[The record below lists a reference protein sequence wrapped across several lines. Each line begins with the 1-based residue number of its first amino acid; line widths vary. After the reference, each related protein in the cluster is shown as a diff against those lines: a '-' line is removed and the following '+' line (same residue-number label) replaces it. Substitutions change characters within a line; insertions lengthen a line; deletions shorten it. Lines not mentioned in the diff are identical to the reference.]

1 MRDTSPQLDTSDV
14 RVSFA
19 RVSFG
24 GLDSHRY
31 MGTGRHHILRFIMFL
46 TIAVMLTPIAAPMAM
61 ESTTESLSGEKP
73 WWETTNM
80 DQDRDRIHDAVWM
93 AVAGMSGGDWVDED
107 GRIGVIIDF
116 DHTPTAEDETL
127 LSESVDIVISWR
139 YHLIDSIAGRIA
151 VGDLFDVLDVPGVV
165 FVELDGR
172 LEVQMED
179 VVPYHGVDT
188 VWEDTGYTGTGSVV
202 AIIDTGI
209 DSDHAGLDDLDD
221 NNETDDPKVIAFYDP
236 VNTPELT
243 NGTEIKAFDDQGHG
257 THCAG
262 ITAGTGAPEMVHV
275 GVAPQAQLV
284 GVKVLDAG
292 GSGSFSVVMAG
303 MEWTV
308 DKKHVF
314 NIRAASMS
322 LGGPGAIEWTSSEEE
337 SVNRMGNRMMAE
349 GIALFIAAGNS
360 AVSAQIGTPG
370 SAEDVITVGSL
381 DKNGAIAVYSS
392 QGPTEEGRVKPNI
405 AFIGSSVMAPDYN
418 TGTGYTSKSG
428 TSMATPGAA
437 GLAALMYQANPDISP
452 FDVRNIMQE
461 TAIYRPCHYMLA
473 NEPCVDDLV
482 PKNRQNNVYGHGE
495 TRSPESVAEAANYVY
510 GLDMTM
516 NISLQSEPTTDNKV
530 HVGPGEGIEYE
541 LSGDPV
547 EVQWRTWDMR
557 DTWMDIAEHDSGEEE
572 VTITHTMLVDRLTE
586 LPEVEIE
593 GNHTILLR
601 SIRGPN
607 ASANMVTHIHVMGSE
622 PLIEVEEGSQGMVAA
637 LSFVVLLLA
646 GVIGLLMVILY
657 RNSTLDSG
665 HRLDDYS
672 THVPESTSVDADL
685 MTTFQS
691 KLSNSQAEILTEY
704 GSMTVAQLK
713 DVLKSKGMSTS
724 GRKAEL
730 IERLTNE

>member
-1 MRDTSPQLDTSDV
+1 MRGLSGL
-14 RVSFA
+14 FA
-19 RVSFG
+19 IVVVC
-24 GLDSHRY
+24 L
-31 MGTGRHHILRFIMFL
+31 FL
-46 TIAVMLTPIAAPMAM
+46 VPVTAPMAM
-61 ESTTESLSGEKP
+61 VDDSSPVVDLP

-80 DQDRDRIHDAVWM
+80 DKDRDEIHDAVWM
-93 AVAGMSGGDWVDED
+93 AVAGMSGGGWVDDD
-107 GRIGVIIDF
+107 GRIGVIVDF
-116 DHTPTAEDETL
+116 DHTPTEEDEIL
-127 LSESVDIVISWR
+127 LEESIDFIVQWR
-139 YHLIDSIAGRIA
+139 YHLIDSIAGKVA
-151 VGDLFDVLDVPGVV
+151 VDHLHELTEIEGVV
-165 FVELDGR
+165 LVELDGR

-209 DSDHAGLDDLDD
+209 DSDHVGLDDLDD

-236 VNTPELT
+236 VNTPDLT
-243 NGTEIKAFDDQGHG
+243 NGTEVKAYDDQGHG

-284 GVKVLDAG
+284 GVKVLDSG
-292 GSGSFSVVMAG
+292 GSGSFATVMAG

-360 AVSAQIGTPG
+360 AGPGTIGTPG

-381 DKNGAIAVYSS
+381 DKNGAIAAYSS
-392 QGPTEEGRVKPNI
+392 EGPTEENRVKPNI
-405 AFIGSSVMAPDYN
+405 AFIGSDVMAPDFN
-418 TGTGYTSKSG
+418 TGNGYTAKSG

-461 TAIYRPCHYMLA
+461 TAIYRQCHYMLA
-473 NEPCVDDLV
+473 NQPCAEDLI

-510 GLDMTM
+510 GLDMGM
-516 NISLQSEPTTDNKV
+516 NISLLSEPTMDNKV
-530 HVGPGEGIEYE
+530 HIGPGEGIDYS
-541 LSGDPV
+541 LTGDPV

-557 DTWMDIAEHDSGEEE
+557 DTWMDLVEHDLGEEE
-572 VTITHTMLVDRLTE
+572 VTITHTMLVDRLQE
-586 LPEVEIE
+586 LPELEIE

-622 PLIEVEEGSQGMVAA
+622 PIDEVVEDSSATVFA
-637 LSFVVLLLA
+637 LSATIVFLA
-646 GVIGLLMVILY
+646 VIIGGLLIILM
-657 RNSTLDSG
+657 RNSNFEDSPFEDNSKEDAILDFPEPVS
-665 HRLDDYS
+665 LTSAFNAVVTNESEATYS
-672 THVPESTSVDADL
+672 
-685 MTTFQS
+685 
-691 KLSNSQAEILTEY
+691 K
-704 GSMTVAQLK
+704 MTVTELK
-713 DVLKSKGMSTS
+713 TILSDRNLPTS
-724 GRKAEL
+724 GRKADL
-730 IERLTNE
+730 IQRLLDE

>member
-1 MRDTSPQLDTSDV
+1 MVPLMRS
-14 RVSFA
+14 VSGLFA
-19 RVSFG
+19 IVV
-24 GLDSHRY
+24 
-31 MGTGRHHILRFIMFL
+31 IFL
-46 TIAVMLTPIAAPMAM
+46 FLVPITAPMAM
-61 ESTTESLSGEKP
+61 VSEESSSVVDLP

-80 DQDRDRIHDAVWM
+80 DKDRDKIHDAVWM
-93 AVAGMSGGDWVDED
+93 AVAGMSGGGWVDDD
-107 GRIGVIIDF
+107 GRIGVIVDF
-116 DHTPTAEDETL
+116 DHTPSIEDEIL
-127 LSESVDIVISWR
+127 LEESIDFIVQWR
-139 YHLIDSIAGRIA
+139 YHLIDSIAGRVA
-151 VGDLFDVLDVPGVV
+151 VDHLFELTEIEGVV
-165 FVELDGR
+165 LIELDGR

-221 NNETDDPKVIAFYDP
+221 INGTDDPKVIAFYDP
-236 VNTPELT
+236 VNTPGLT
-243 NGTEIKAFDDQGHG
+243 NGTEVKAYDDQGHG

-284 GVKVLDAG
+284 GVKVLDSG
-292 GSGSFSVVMAG
+292 GSGSFATVMAG

-308 DKKHVF
+308 EKKHVF

-360 AVSAQIGTPG
+360 AGPGTIGTPG

-381 DKNGAIAVYSS
+381 DKNGAIAAYSS
-392 QGPTEEGRVKPNI
+392 EGPTEENRVKPNI
-405 AFIGSSVMAPDYN
+405 AFIGSDVMAPDFN
-418 TGTGYTSKSG
+418 TGTGYTAKSG

-461 TAIYRPCHYMLA
+461 TAIYRQCHYMFA
-473 NEPCVDDLV
+473 NQPCAEDLI

-495 TRSPESVAEAANYVY
+495 TRSPESVTEAANYVY
-510 GLDMTM
+510 GLDMSM
-516 NISLQSEPTTDNKV
+516 NISLLSDPTTADNKV
-530 HVGPGEGIEYE
+530 HVSPGEGIDYS
-541 LSGDPV
+541 LTGNPV

-557 DTWMDIAEHDSGEEE
+557 DTWMDLVGHDLGEEE
-572 VTITHTMLVDRLTE
+572 VTVTHSMLVDRLQE

-607 ASANMVTHIHVMGSE
+607 ASANMVTHIQVMGSE
-622 PLIEVEEGSQGMVAA
+622 PKIDVVEETTGAVFA
-637 LSFVVLLLA
+637 LTAIIIVMA
-646 GVIGLLMVILY
+646 TIIGGLLIILM
-657 RNSTLDSG
+657 RNANMDEKTE
-665 HRLDDYS
+665 
-672 THVPESTSVDADL
+672 PETV
-685 MTTFQS
+685 
-691 KLSNSQAEILTEY
+691 ILTEKPSEIIEDIDFSGKFVEKIESARSSGHNKEAIY
-704 GSMTVAQLK
+704 SKMTVQEL
-713 DVLKSKGMSTS
+713 KGMLSERNLSIS

-730 IERLTNE
+730 IQRLLEE